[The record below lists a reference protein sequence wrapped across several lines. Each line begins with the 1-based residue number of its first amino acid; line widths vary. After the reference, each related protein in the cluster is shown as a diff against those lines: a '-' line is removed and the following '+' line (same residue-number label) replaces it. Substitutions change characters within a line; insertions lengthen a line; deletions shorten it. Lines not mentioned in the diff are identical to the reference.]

1 MLRTTSLPGNCELE
15 LWKRIPHAIRSEI
28 IGWQLFISYWLRSNL
43 SKFAKRAC
51 IFVTAALIAL
61 PSLALVNEH
70 GLPLAACFLCLV
82 VCMGLAA
89 RLLQGLG
96 SETWSRRLGTL
107 ARLNLLTIV
116 FLGTTVWA
124 VAQTLPPTTADD
136 QMGLQPYQSYHGGD
150 IDHIGLSNGTLS
162 VDFPFLE
169 YPQRGNLNLSFH
181 LYYNNQPEHYAI
193 ECIPDPTP
201 NNPNNQKCFFAWN
214 FTPVASLLPVD
225 KGDVFVGW
233 AGQMAFYSTDSVVKV
248 GGTTN
253 AVNDHYSNWSI
264 QMADGSKHVLG
275 NMGSLTWINTSTD
288 NYSVASG
295 PLETLDA
302 TGWRVNGSLTTD
314 DYGTTAPALTRIV
327 SPGGVL
333 GGTEDANGNVITI
346 TGTTT
351 AGVATGFSDTLGRQ
365 IPAPPTAQSASNTD
379 TTTCPVPPQV
389 ALPVAFAVMWI
400 VPGPNGGSSN
410 YKFCYASLTINRPP
424 VNSSAPYQ
432 GTSNQNILQSI
443 VLPDGHTWNFQYND
457 PGDGSTYGGV
467 PVNYGTLTQITLPT
481 GGTIS
486 YTYVTTSSGDGSVC
500 QNFGRF
506 VATRTLNANDGTGSH
521 TWNYGY
527 NTVNNGNNTLTVTTT
542 VTDPLGNYVV
552 HTFNSLYAGDFCPAY
567 EGQTQYFQGGGT
579 LQKTVNTAY
588 SFNAGDNKNGPIN
601 VVPTQI
607 STSWPNGKTAT
618 VIRGYDSG
626 FSYTSFKGS
635 TGLPGLYGKMLSESA
650 SDYGT
655 NVAGPTLKTTSTSY
669 LAFSNSSYLNAN
681 LLNLVSS
688 TTIKAGGGC
697 KLAETDTTYD
707 EANYLTSYP
716 SSLPTGTHVS
726 PPNSV
731 RGNPT
736 TVTQQLFAAGACPT
750 TTQAGPTSHTNWY
763 DTGEVYQSTD
773 PLGNTATHNYDPAYG
788 GALPTKTINPLNQ
801 SVTGAYDF
809 NTGLLTSFTDA
820 NGNSTSLAFDNMRRV
835 TSITF
840 PKDAA
845 GNQPRTGFSYSAA
858 SAGFPVT
865 VTRTKSVTTGLSDS
879 VSTSLDGLGRPYQ
892 TQHATPNGNATVV
905 TTYDA
910 DGRVSTVTNPYF
922 ATSDPT
928 YGVSTTQYD
937 GIGRVIKT
945 IKQDN
950 STVTAQYNQSSSTST
965 NADCTIGT
973 DEAGNQRQTCTDG
986 IGRLIEVDEPGNPFT
1001 GTGATGSVTVNGTLG
1016 SASVPDPNNP
1026 PTSGQ
1031 ASFTVTSDGTTS
1043 NGDRVVNVT
1052 SCRRVGNNNVC
1063 TTVPSYDTGTITV
1076 TVNGFTSN
1084 PAVNYSNSSSVT
1096 TSSLASSL
1104 ASALNASGSPVHAS
1118 SNGST
1123 VTMVAN
1129 ATGPSSNY
1137 SWSSQSVT
1145 TNSSFPVNST
1155 SFPLS
1160 PSSGSL
1166 SGGSQP
1172 MITIYDSGT
1181 VNMTV
1186 GSFTASACYG
1196 PSGACTVYS
1205 GCPTGASTAS
1215 QVACF
1220 LASSANPN
1228 GLNRAGSPVSAS
1240 YSGSTLTL
1248 TYLTPGQGGDVAVSI
1263 TSASNNT
1270 SQFPNGSFS
1279 GSGSLNNGQNPY
1291 PSGIAHPY
1299 LTLYSYD
1306 GLGNLLQVNQKGD
1319 GSQAAR
1325 VRSFTY
1331 DSLARLTQ
1339 AANPESGTIQY
1350 AYDSDN
1356 NLLQKTSPAP
1366 NQTSTAT
1373 QTISYCYDPL
1383 NRITGKA
1390 YSAQNCTNGRLPSGT
1405 AIVSYTYD
1413 TGTNGIGHVTSLTDQ
1428 AGSGSY
1434 GYDALGRI
1442 TSEMRTIAGITKSMS
1457 YSYYLDNSINT
1468 FTYPS
1473 GAVITYTPWNNGTNA
1488 VAGAAQSAV
1497 DNSNAINYGMSA
1509 NYQADGQLTGLTI
1522 GKSGTFNGITESL
1535 QYNPRR
1541 QICRITALTTG
1552 SLPSSCTD
1560 STHAGNILD
1569 LGYNLSLG
1577 AGDNGNVLGITNYKD
1592 SSRSQTF
1599 TYDAMNRL
1607 TSAQNAGTNCS
1618 TTTANG
1624 KTEYWGN
1631 SYGYDPWGN
1640 LVAKTVTKCS
1650 AENLSVTVNTSN
1662 QFQGGYT
1669 YDAAGNMMHDATA
1682 SLNYT
1687 YDAENR
1693 ITGAAGYTYTYD
1705 DEGNRVEKSN
1715 GSSGTL
1721 YWYMSPGIVAES
1733 DLTGALKSEYVFFA
1747 GGRVARKDLSG
1758 ASVEYYFSDQL
1769 KTASVI
1775 TDAGGNIKAESD
1787 YYPWGGELQLTANDS
1802 NHYKFTGKER
1812 DGETGLDYF
1821 GARYYS
1827 NGMGRFVTPDWA
1839 AKAAAVPY
1847 ADLKDP
1853 QSLNLYSYVRNRP
1866 MVLVDLDGHEDQAQ
1880 PNGPPVVHDNGE
1892 DPTCGC
1898 SQHTY
1903 TVTQIVQTQ
1912 SDPQPIT
1919 LDNGQPGTQV
1929 TTTTTTYTAT
1939 FNMDNQI
1946 VDGSASKQSVVSTQ
1960 QYDSSKQAVGDART
1974 VEGPKQNL
1982 GSNDIRHG
1990 LSERDLRAFTNMQDA
2005 ASHWWNTSLGSI
2017 GGKLAPLVPGYAGKA
2032 LGIVDSIVNTSIW
2045 EFYRGFSYSS
2055 GGLPPGMQD

>member
-1 MLRTTSLPGNCELE
+1 M
-15 LWKRIPHAIRSEI
+15 KAHK
-28 IGWQLFISYWLRSNL
+28 QLAR
-43 SKFAKRAC
+43 
-51 IFVTAALIAL
+51 
-61 PSLALVNEH
+61 
-70 GLPLAACFLCLV
+70 GV
-82 VCMGLAA
+82 VCLFA
-89 RLLQGLG
+89 LLG
-96 SETWSRRLGTL
+96 SLGTVG
-107 ARLNLLTIV
+107 I
-116 FLGTTVWA
+116 F
-124 VAQTLPPTTADD
+124 AQTLPPTTADD

-162 VDFPFLE
+162 LDFPFLE
-169 YPQRGNLNLSFH
+169 YSQRGNLNLSFH

-248 GGTTN
+248 GGAAN

-275 NMGSLTWINTSTD
+275 NLGSFTWINTSTD

-295 PLETLDA
+295 PLEALDA

-314 DYGTTAPALTRIV
+314 DYGTTAPALTQIV
-327 SPGGVL
+327 SPGGGL

-351 AGVATGFSDTLGRQ
+351 AGEATGFSDTLGRQ

-379 TTTCPVPPQV
+379 TSTCPVPPQV
-389 ALPVAFAVMWI
+389 ALPVAFAVMWT

-521 TWNYGY
+521 AWNYGY

-567 EGQTQYFQGGGT
+567 EGQTQYFQSGGT

-601 VVPTQI
+601 VVPAQI
-607 STSWPNGKTAT
+607 TTSWPNGKTAT

-688 TTIKAGGGC
+688 TTIKDGGGC

-716 SSLPTGTHVS
+716 SSLPNGTHVS
-726 PPNSV
+726 PSNSV

-736 TVTQQLFAAGACPT
+736 TVTQQLFASSACPT
-750 TTQAGPTSHTNWY
+750 TTQAGPTSHTNWF

-773 PLGNTATHNYDPAYG
+773 PLGNTTTHNYDPADG
-788 GALPTKTINPLNQ
+788 GAYPTKTTNALNQ
-801 SVTGAYDF
+801 FVTGTYDF

-820 NGNSTSLAFDNMRRV
+820 NGNSTSFAFDNMRRV

-845 GNQPRTGFSYSAA
+845 GNQPQTGFSYSAA

-879 VSTSLDGLGRPYQ
+879 VTTTLDGLGRPIQ
-892 TQHATPNGNATVV
+892 TQHATPNGNANVV
-905 TTYDA
+905 TTYDG

-922 ATSDPT
+922 ATTDPT
-928 YGVSTTQYD
+928 YGVTTTQYD

-950 STVTAQYNQSSSTST
+950 SAVTAQYNQSSSTST

-973 DEAGNQRQTCTDG
+973 DEAGNQRQTCVDG
-986 IGRLIEVDEPGNPFT
+986 IGRLIEVDEPGNAFAGT
-1001 GTGATGSVTVNGTLG
+1001 ASAGSISVNGSLQSTQVLAQAGASGTG
-1016 SASVPDPNNP
+1016 
-1026 PTSGQ
+1026 
-1031 ASFTVTSDGTTS
+1031 SFTVQGTERS
-1043 NGDRVVNVT
+1043 VI
-1052 SCRRVGNNNVC
+1052 SSPCQPPPHYVC
-1063 TTVPSYDTGTITV
+1063 TTYYDSGTLTV
-1076 TVNGFTSN
+1076 TVNGFT
-1084 PAVNYSNSSSVT
+1084 ARATY
-1096 TSSLASSL
+1096 TSGSTSASL
-1104 ASALNASGSPVHAS
+1104 ASALASALSASGSPVHATAS
-1118 SNGST
+1118 GST
-1123 VTMVAN
+1123 VTMTAN
-1129 ATGPSSNY
+1129 AQGASTDY
-1137 SWSSQSVT
+1137 SWSSTSA
-1145 TNSSFPVNST
+1145 TNNSRFTGT

-1160 PSSGSL
+1160 PTSGAL
-1166 SGGSQP
+1166 SGGQDP
-1172 MITIYDSGT
+1172 VYNTVYDAGSISLSAGGFTTPT
-1181 VNMTV
+1181 VSYGQSSNSTSAQV
-1186 GSFTASACYG
+1186 ASALAQALNNA
-1196 PSGACTVYS
+1196 SGAPATATV
-1205 GCPTGASTAS
+1205 
-1215 QVACF
+1215 
-1220 LASSANPN
+1220 
-1228 GLNRAGSPVSAS
+1228 
-1240 YSGSTLTL
+1240 SGSTINIIYKTVG
-1248 TYLTPGQGGDVAVSI
+1248 TVGNVALSC
-1263 TSASNNT
+1263 SAST
-1270 SQFPNGSFS
+1270 SQGAYFSSPSFS
-1279 GSGSLNNGQNPY
+1279 CPASSLTGGANAYTSGL
-1291 PSGIAHPY
+1291 AHPY

-1350 AYDSDN
+1350 AYDSDS
-1356 NLLQKTSPAP
+1356 NLFQKTSPAS

-1373 QTISYCYDPL
+1373 QTISYCYDPV
-1383 NRITGKA
+1383 NRVTGKA
-1390 YSAQNCTNGRLPSGT
+1390 YSAQTCGNGRLPSGT
-1405 AIVSYTYD
+1405 AVVSYTYD
-1413 TGTNGIGHVTSLTDQ
+1413 AGTNGIGHMTSLTDQ

-1434 GYDALGRI
+1434 TYDALGRI
-1442 TSEMRTIAGITKSMS
+1442 LTESRTIAGITKNMS
-1457 YSYYLDNSINT
+1457 YSYYLDSSINT
-1468 FTYPS
+1468 LTYPS

-1488 VAGAAQSAV
+1488 VAGTSQSAI
-1497 DNSNAINYGMSA
+1497 DNGNAINYTKSA
-1509 NYQADGQLTGLTI
+1509 NYQADGRLTALILGN
-1522 GKSGTFNGITESL
+1522 SGSFNGIAESF
-1535 QYNPRR
+1535 QYNTRL

-1552 SLPSSCTD
+1552 ALPGSCTD
-1560 STHAGNILD
+1560 STHTGNVLD
-1569 LGYNLSLG
+1569 LGYNLNLG

-1592 SSRSQTF
+1592 GSRSQTF
-1599 TYDAMNRL
+1599 TYDTLNRL

-1618 TTTANG
+1618 ATTANG
-1624 KTEYWGN
+1624 KSEYWGN
-1631 SYGYDPWGN
+1631 SYGYDAWGN
-1640 LVAKTVTKCS
+1640 LIAKTVSKCS
-1650 AENLSVTVNTSN
+1650 AENLSVSVNTNN

-1693 ITGAAGYTYTYD
+1693 INGAAGYTYTYD

-1721 YWYMSPGIVAES
+1721 YWYMSPGAVAES
-1733 DLTGALKSEYVFFA
+1733 DLSGNLKSEYVFFG
-1747 GGRVARKDLSG
+1747 GGRVARKDLPGS
-1758 ASVEYYFSDQL
+1758 AVSYYFSDQL
-1769 KTASVI
+1769 RTASVI
-1775 TDAGGNIKAESD
+1775 TDSGGNIKAESD
-1787 YYPWGGELQLTANDS
+1787 YYPWGGELQLTNGDA

-1812 DGETGLDYF
+1812 DTETGLDYF
-1821 GARYYS
+1821 VARYYS
-1827 NGMGRFVTPDWA
+1827 NGLGRFITPDWA
-1839 AKAAAVPY
+1839 DGPATAPY
-1847 ADLKDP
+1847 AELSDP
-1853 QSLNLYSYVRNRP
+1853 QSLNLYAYVRNRP
-1866 MVLVDLDGHEDQAQ
+1866 TTLVDPNGHEDEGGGGMQ
-1880 PNGPPVVHDNGE
+1880 
-1892 DPTCGC
+1892 
-1898 SQHTY
+1898 SQFIHRTGDIFGKA
-1903 TVTQIVQTQ
+1903 TN
-1912 SDPQPIT
+1912 SGMEASA
-1919 LDNGQPGTQV
+1919 LGTFV
-1929 TTTTTTYTAT
+1929 
-1939 FNMDNQI
+1939 
-1946 VDGSASKQSVVSTQ
+1946 GSASTNTRPSVAELTGLDD
-1960 QYDSSKQAVGDART
+1960 YEA
-1974 VEGPKQNL
+1974 EGAGRGPTFTYALNGWIYHTNKKIDKALDRWYKALENVLWLLQPCHDPNM
-1982 GSNDIRHG
+1982 GCGVVFPVTPMWGAAG
-1990 LSERDLRAFTNMQDA
+1990 LSAGDQVIAETFAALGKGNITSNITLTAEEALAAGQKFLGPGYKEIGKPGSGVFRSKDGLRQFRMDSNSLKGTHSPFLPHVHFEIYPAGGQFPLVNNHVAFTD
-2005 ASHWWNTSLGSI
+2005 
-2017 GGKLAPLVPGYAGKA
+2017 
-2032 LGIVDSIVNTSIW
+2032 
-2045 EFYRGFSYSS
+2045 
-2055 GGLPPGMQD
+2055 